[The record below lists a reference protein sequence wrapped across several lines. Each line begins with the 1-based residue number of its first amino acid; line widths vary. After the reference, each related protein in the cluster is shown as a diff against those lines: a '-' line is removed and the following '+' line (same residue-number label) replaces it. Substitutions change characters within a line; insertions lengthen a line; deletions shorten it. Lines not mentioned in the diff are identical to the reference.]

1 MKRERNIGIYNVI
14 SRLVERKKQLEKV
27 GDIYYGMQLVLR
39 KELKHVLL
47 KMCVFFHKYIVALK
61 KSLEIWYA

>member
-14 SRLVERKKQLEKV
+14 SNLVERKKQLEKV
-27 GDIYYGMQLVLR
+27 GDIYYGMQLALR
-39 KELKHVLL
+39 KELKHVFL
-47 KMCVFFHKYIVALK
+47 KMCVFFHKYLLALK